1 MAEPCPPLKF
11 DGMEERL
18 GRLWLAV
25 YTKSRHEATVARGL
39 ESKNVE
45 YLLPT
50 YKILSRWSDRVQRIT
65 APLFP
70 GYVFVKVNQA
80 ERVRVLQTAGVLNIV
95 TQAGKPSPL
104 LNEEIAMLRECA
116 VRPREVEPFPFLQ
129 SGQRVRV
136 AHGPF
141 AGWEGVL
148 AYRKNCRRLVV
159 SIEHIMRSVSIDL
172 DGADVEPLN

>member
-1 MAEPCPPLKF
+1 MAEPCLAPRLA
-11 DGMEERL
+11 GMEE
-18 GRLWLAV
+18 GPERLWLAA
-25 YTKSRHEATVARGL
+25 YTRSRHEATVARGL

-45 YLLPT
+45 FLLPT
-50 YKILSRWSDRVQRIT
+50 YKILSRWSDRVQQIT

-70 GYVFVKVNQA
+70 GYVFVNVSHE
-80 ERVRVLQTAGVLNIV
+80 ERVRVLQTTGVLNIV
-95 TQAGKPSPL
+95 AQAGKPSPL
-104 LNEEIAMLRECA
+104 RDEEIAMLQECA
-116 VRPREVEPFPFLQ
+116 ARPRHVEPFPYLQ